1 MPQVEVH
8 DDRSH
13 RTRRRVLA
21 VGVAVSVLVIAPA
34 LLLYGS
40 YVVRDTMD
48 GGSAPVC
55 VVTAES
61 LAEPNNVYDGGDH
74 PLDPE
79 VGEQYRGFSGCYVGE
94 VQCRKTIEIFGSRVD
109 C

>member
-1 MPQVEVH
+1 M
-8 DDRSH
+8 
-13 RTRRRVLA
+13 LMF
-21 VGVAVSVLVIAPA
+21 VIAPV

-40 YVVRDTMD
+40 YFVRDTIE
-48 GGSAPVC
+48 GGNAPVC
-55 VVTAES
+55 IVTVES

-79 VGEQYRGFSGCYVGE
+79 VGDQYRGYSGCYVGE
-94 VQCRKTIEIFGSRVD
+94 VRCRKTIEVFGSRVD